1 MNSALVDF
9 FGDVFSDDAESTS
22 NVDDID
28 EFKNKLPPE
37 VESGNIEYKV

>member
-9 FGDVFSDDAESTS
+9 FGDDLSDDSAS
-22 NVDDID
+22 NVDDIN
-28 EFKNKLPPE
+28 EFKNRLPPE